1 MKPGDTAAKASKTQI
16 GANGFLLTEAS
27 HRGSVEAGG
36 AGASM
41 PTVKVG
47 VTG

>member
-1 MKPGDTAAKASKTQI
+1 MEPGATAAKASKTQM
-16 GANGFLLTEAS
+16 GVNGFLLAEAS

-47 VTG
+47 VMG